1 MAASV
6 WDPTSARLYQFEGPS
21 AAGGTFYAHFLRCRD
36 VFRPLRE
43 TLASSGSLF
52 PGPSHQSHTS
62 IAQGLLLATHPA
74 LASIRLLAIPAPP
87 PPLQA
92 HTCSLIHGLLLLL
105 RRSEAP
111 ITTGWNLEPSP
122 ATWVSWYIRF
132 PGSGCLQGGGDLG
145 GLGVRAPLPG
155 GKSQRELWPNL
166 CVVSF
171 PPSPS
176 LPTLFS
182 SFLSL
187 LNSFIEM

>member
-87 PPLQA
+87 PSLQA

-132 PGSGCLQGGGDLG
+132 PGSGCLQEGVTWGGWCEGPTPRRQISEGALAQSLC
-145 GLGVRAPLPG
+145 GLL
-155 GKSQRELWPNL
+155 
-166 CVVSF
+166 
-171 PPSPS
+171 PS
-176 LPTLFS
+176 LSLPSYPLF
-182 SFLSL
+182 FFPFSL
-187 LNSFIEM
+187 KQLY